1 MDKKFLG
8 ALLLGALTVTSTGTL
23 VSCKDYDDDITNL
36 QEQIDKNAKAI
47 EEINKLIASGSV
59 ITNVSNTTGGVTV
72 TLSNGKTFELKNG
85 EKGDAGKDGIAW
97 TIGDN
102 GYWYK
107 NGEKT
112 EYKAVG
118 QDGKPGA
125 DGKPGTNGTNG
136 TDGQD
141 GGYYVPNAKTGCFD
155 YYNGKGE
162 FVKATDISFL
172 AASGETG
179 NSDLL
184 TATKENETIT
194 FYNVKGS
201 EGPVVISLNGL
212 LKGLVFKPAIYL
224 DGIETIEYP
233 WLHDTLSVAC
243 ETVPGYGNEA
253 FTRTRN
259 DVRQTIKLVEVTN
272 YNASGVFAKVDKSS
286 LNWLPDELP
295 NGPQSIPANMVKG
308 FKYGKSI
315 GVEYHMNAANAKVAY
330 GDIAGFNVLEP
341 EVLYLNTRAAAKD
354 LKVTSPE
361 NDLAGNKI
369 FNTDKDGILTAGLN
383 IGAPW
388 LLNTRPTS
396 YTDNETEKGKDN
408 VVALQVNNAEG
419 AKVTSDYA
427 LLQPTEVYLEGL
439 VWNTNEELYP
449 NRANKSATR
458 SGDELGTVDRNARI
472 HVWDSPKEALLDAD
486 GAALQIY
493 YDEPTGLCLKDQLA
507 LHVVKQNLKTGKTEV
522 EKLTPAEAAKWGL
535 NFNFELVDYQID
547 ANETRDSRY
556 AKWVDQKTGTVRAW
570 NVKYDGNHADGAS
583 ATAKGREPLVQVTV
597 TNKYGNVVLDGYILL
612 TISKKHAS
620 VIVADQ
626 YPTQQAKFD
635 LCNANEVLTT
645 NWSQFNDYVLTQKLG
660 DMTKEAFDELYT
672 ADTKDGNLMKQFVS
686 SDYTAAAG
694 KAYGE
699 IRFGEDQLGTTNH
712 ILTWNL
718 SESELEELTHDKN
731 LPVELT
737 RYVRFIGKNGAKS
750 DYLYVKL
757 TVELTRAKTGVKMSS
772 KIDNYWFAHKDGA
785 HNGWDNVVFDASEPM
800 NGGNISKWVANVPS
814 TITGNKAWTGTHK
827 YYFVPTTITVKASE
841 GTRDGKEHTYRI
853 SPVMANNTVNGSFL
867 FCKYIKTPVADKHAF
882 TTDDTKL
889 EKILNECAIDY
900 TKGAFANKVLYAS
913 KDNGT
918 WTEIATLDQTLGEI
932 TLIKND
938 ICKEVVNAVGYAED
952 HKNINTEFNTML
964 GVVASNGCGVASLV
978 KDEEHSMSS
987 MFYSSFERPVNISV
1001 NSDVVVDANTNGN
1014 WIYLIDYI
1022 SMFDWRGPVEGD
1034 MMKDANRWH
1043 WAFYNVNKFTVHMDE
1058 CMTTLGNGTWQKL
1071 TDVTSKAKFWAVSQN
1086 GVNKTMTGDLT
1097 YWNWQFDKYNRADKS
1112 LALVKHMNDHK
1123 EWFGR
1128 FFYQNN
1134 GANVTEFKVKVPVTV
1149 SYEWG
1154 DFTKTLELT
1163 IKTTLGN

>member
-1 MDKKFLG
+1 MNKKFLS

-118 QDGKPGA
+118 QDGAPGA
-125 DGKPGTNGTNG
+125 P
-136 TDGQD
+136 GQD

-162 FVKATDISFL
+162 KVKETNISFL

-243 ETVPGYGNEA
+243 ESVPGYENEA
-253 FTRTRN
+253 FPRFRN
-259 DVRQTIKLVEVTN
+259 DVKQDIKLVEITN
-272 YNASGVFAKVDKSS
+272 YNDNGVFAKVDNSS

-295 NGPQSIPANMVKG
+295 NDPKSLNPSLVNT
-308 FKYGKSI
+308 FRYGKII
-315 GVEYHMNAANAKVAY
+315 GVEYHMNAANAKVSY
-330 GDIAGFNVLEP
+330 DDIAGFNVLEP
-341 EVLYLNTRAAAKD
+341 EVLYLNTRAAASK
-354 LKVTSPE
+354 LGVKKAE

-369 FNTDKDGILTAGLN
+369 FNTDADGILTTGLE
-383 IGAPW
+383 IEAPW
-388 LLNTRPTS
+388 LLNKKPTS

-408 VVALQVNNAEG
+408 VIALQVNNAEG

-449 NRANKSATR
+449 NRANKAATR
-458 SGDELGTVDRNARI
+458 KGDELGTADRNARI

-556 AKWVDQKTGTVRAW
+556 AKWVDKKTGTVRAW

-597 TNKYGNVVLDGYILL
+597 TNKDGKVVLDGYILL

-620 VIVADQ
+620 VLTADQ
-626 YPTQQAKFD
+626 YPTQKAEFN
-635 LCNANEVLTT
+635 LCKANDVLTT
-645 NWSQFNDYVLTQKLG
+645 NWSQFNDYVLTHTLG
-660 DMTKEAFDELYT
+660 NMTKEAFDELYT
-672 ADTKDGNLMKQFVS
+672 ADIKNNNIMKQFVS
-686 SDYTAAAG
+686 NDYTAEAG
-694 KAYGE
+694 KAYGD
-699 IRFGEDQLGTTNH
+699 IFFGEDQLGTTNH
-712 ILTWNL
+712 ILTWTI
-718 SESELEELTHDKN
+718 SEAELEELTHHQT
-731 LPVELT
+731 LPVKLT
-737 RYVRFIGKNGAKS
+737 RYVRFIGKTGAKS

-772 KIDNYWFAHKDGA
+772 KIDNYWFAHQDGA
-785 HNGWDNVVFDASEPM
+785 RNGWDNVVFDASEPM
-800 NGGNISKWVANVPS
+800 NGGSIKKWAANVPS

-841 GTRDGKEHTYRI
+841 GTRDGKEHTYYI
-853 SPVMANNTVNGSFL
+853 SPVMNNTEVDGAKL
-867 FCKYIKTPVADKHAF
+867 FCKYIFTNAEKHAF
-882 TTDDTKL
+882 PTKENEL
-889 EKILNECAIDY
+889 EKLLNDCAIDY
-900 TKGAFANKVLYAS
+900 TKGAFNNNVLYA
-913 KDNGT
+913 KDGNGA
-918 WTEIATLDQTLGEI
+918 WEKIATLDQTKGEI
-932 TLIKND
+932 TLIQND
-938 ICKEVVNAVGYAED
+938 LCKQVVNAVGYAED
-952 HKNINTEFNTML
+952 HKNINTEFNTKL
-964 GVVASNGCGVASLV
+964 GVVASNDCGVASLV

-1001 NSDVVVDANTNGN
+1001 NKDVVVDANTNGN

-1043 WAFYNVNKFTVHMDE
+1043 WAFYNVNKFTVHMNE

-1086 GVNKTMTGDLT
+1086 GFNKTMTGDLS
-1097 YWNWQFDKYNRADKS
+1097 YWNWQFNLYNHADRS

-1134 GANVTEFKVKVPVTV
+1134 GANVDEFKVKVPVTV